1 MRRTVNGILLLDKP
15 LGISSNQ
22 ALQRI
27 KRLFNA
33 KKAGHTGS
41 LDPLAT
47 GMLPICFGEAAKF
60 SQFLLDAD
68 KSYFVTAKLGERT
81 STGDREGE
89 IIETCPV
96 PDITE
101 EQLKK
106 TLAQF
111 LGELE
116 QTPPMFSAVKVQGKP
131 LYQLARRGI
140 QVERKPRKIRIHSLN
155 LENIHPPEFSFQA
168 HCSKGT
174 YVRVLVEDIGD
185 VLKCGAHVTELR
197 RTMVHPYN
205 QLKMYTVLELEN
217 ILNQSGMEGLDNC
230 LLPIETSI
238 QGFLSLTLSAQDIF
252 YLRTGRTIQPASFL
266 PDVLVK
272 LVSEDGKFLGMGETL
287 PDGRIKI
294 RRFLSCIEERT
305 T

>member
-81 STGDREGE
+81 STGDKEGE

-155 LENIHPPEFSFQA
+155 LENIHPPEFSFHV

-205 QLKMYTVLELEN
+205 RLKMYTVLELEN

-230 LLPIETSI
+230 LLPIETSV